1 MEPAPWI
8 TPRVLAEGRQ
18 LAGASLV
25 TIPTSSVPALVA
37 VPVPIGQQAPPPAET
52 LSGVPP
58 RDTPADQVAK
68 GDDGLIVG
76 IEDAAGFLGYGKA
89 DSFRR
94 ARTRHP
100 IPGETRTSGGRPAW
114 TARALLSWRS
124 QRRRQGLVGE
134 NLTQDGGGAP

>member
-1 MEPAPWI
+1 MSRPG
-8 TPRVLAEGRQ
+8 TPSQ
-18 LAGASLV
+18 
-25 TIPTSSVPALVA
+25 TKFTN
-37 VPVPIGQQAPPPAET
+37 
-52 LSGVPP
+52 
-58 RDTPADQVAK
+58 
-68 GDDGLIVG
+68 GDDDLIVG

-124 QRRRQGLVGE
+124 QRRR